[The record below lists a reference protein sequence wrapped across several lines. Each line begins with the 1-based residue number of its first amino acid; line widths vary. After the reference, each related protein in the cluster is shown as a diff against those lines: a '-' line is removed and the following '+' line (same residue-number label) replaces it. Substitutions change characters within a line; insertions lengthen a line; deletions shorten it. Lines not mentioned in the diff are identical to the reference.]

1 MPDPEPANTHP
12 GKDFD
17 FEIDFTS
24 SETYHGSELELTL
37 MGFTGPGL
45 LTKPPTAK

>member
-24 SETYHGSELELTL
+24 SETYHGSELQLSVTPHVSP
-37 MGFTGPGL
+37 T
-45 LTKPPTAK
+45 TK